1 MSIQSGEWVTISGV
15 KKYIKIGIFKSLR
28 FRIIAL
34 IIFVG
39 LVPGLIIRGVILSG
53 YEDRAVELRTA
64 EIQNQCAILCDQL
77 SSTGYSGG
85 VASETIRTELT
96 QLTNIYNGRV
106 MIINDEYRIVEDTY
120 DMDVG
125 RTIVSGD
132 VIRCFQKEGTS
143 HYDGKN
149 RYIEVTS
156 PILDTASEEVIGVL
170 LMSVSTDVI
179 VDQLDVMSGQTW
191 AVWAAAALV
200 VVLLAFLAGFLMV
213 RPFKRITRS
222 IEAVTEGYEDQY
234 LHEKAYTET
243 RLISEAFNKMLGR
256 MKVLDDSRQEFVSNV
271 SHELKTPLTSMKVL
285 ADSLLIQKDAPVE
298 LYQEF
303 MGDLSEE
310 IERENKI
317 INDLLSLVKMD
328 KTASVII
335 SAQKISMNW

>member
-222 IEAVTEGYEDQY
+222 NEAVTED
-234 LHEKAYTET
+234 
-243 RLISEAFNKMLGR
+243 M
-256 MKVLDDSRQEFVSNV
+256 
-271 SHELKTPLTSMKVL
+271 
-285 ADSLLIQKDAPVE
+285 
-298 LYQEF
+298 
-303 MGDLSEE
+303 
-310 IERENKI
+310 
-317 INDLLSLVKMD
+317 
-328 KTASVII
+328 
-335 SAQKISMNW
+335 KISIFMRKPTQRPG